1 MENNKELVAER
12 IVTPELYFLISK
24 FLASGPL
31 RETAE
36 VLVRELEQKKVLPR
50 RTDWLGNEHEQSFAE
65 LEQKYAHVGPNHLLE
80 ICCRIGPILDKELPP
95 AVLGIVSLLGTGRQS
110 LLRTE
115 ESIYRS
121 RSLLD
126 YCTRLHGVS
135 LPDSAITKPV
145 HNLQKVITG
154 REYGGPIRRKL
165 LVPTSLYSKTKLLKR
180 TVGHLSSV
188 YCVLFDRTGRYIIT
202 GADDLLIK
210 IWSALDG
217 RLLATLRGASAE
229 ITDIAI
235 NLDNTMLAAGSL
247 DRILRVWDM
256 QTTSPIAVL
265 TGHTGMITSVNFCPS
280 PRGDLKYLVTT
291 STDGSI
297 AFWQYST
304 PRGQKITFA
313 PKPIQYHEKL
323 RPGQAQMMCTTFSPG
338 GMFLAA
344 GSADHHVRVYIMSED
359 GPKRILESEAYTDAV
374 DSVQWSHRG
383 LRFISGSKDGTAH
396 IWNFESQQWK
406 STKLCMTERLHSCP
420 PPEEGKKLKVTM
432 VAWDCSDKYVIT
444 AVNDFTIKIWHSK
457 TGKLHRVL
465 RGHKDELY
473 VLESNP
479 KDEHVLLSAGH
490 DGQVFLW
497 DIENGISV
505 AEFVNDIDGQ
515 GHGGVFDAKW
525 SPDGTMIAATDSHG
539 HLLIY
544 GLGIG
549 PDKYKLLPNELFFHT
564 DYRPLMRDAS
574 QYVVD
579 EQTQVMPHLMPPP
592 FLVNSEGNPYPVQYQ
607 RFVPGRENCTREQ
620 LRQILTVGDDGTV
633 IVPNINGTGGN
644 FSHIDRLIAV
654 LANRQGAAPASPA
667 VIVGNNAAGNHS
679 QLDRLIEALA
689 SRQGQD
695 QAPDSNNRP
704 SSSRSAAGG
713 ARSSRYSFDDLPG
726 HSLNQDNV
734 NRQDTVRVRPSGEQQ
749 LVPITDQP
757 AQPSQIKYFRRIYV
771 RPMKY
776 QQLQNLK
783 QTVYAAGHYEMQEYK
798 REMRRRPIMI
808 NTGNVASAQ
817 SSANRQRNTRGNNGT
832 GGGAVRA
839 RRRQGPGSQPQP
851 AYRTRAVRDQ
861 EELDAPPPPEEE
873 DEDEESNS
881 SSGDTSYSNVEEN
894 LEESSDDSDTESSD
908 YSDWVADTPGPNL
921 EPPKRSKRKPLS
933 RRRTFSDDSSDETTE
948 QATTSAGA
956 AAKAT
961 KRNKRV
967 VIPPP
972 APNGEIPELYR
983 PAEWLSEV
991 IPRKAPYY
999 PQMGDEVVYF
1009 RQGHQRYLEAV
1020 RLKKVYKLTHSSE
1033 PWNFRTLRDREFVRV
1048 IGIKYEIRP
1057 PRLCCLK
1064 LAMIDDDGNM
1074 TGTSFKI
1081 KYHDMPDVLDFLVLR
1096 QTFDLAVQRNWGV
1109 GDRFRCMIGDGW
1121 WMGQIESRYALS
1133 TDFPDSYFM
1142 CFRVRWDNGEY
1153 EYMSPWDMEPIDEN
1167 RLPDEVGGAVP
1178 VLQEEIRATLYQPK
1192 SEEWHRGDRDG
1203 SCRRIINGLEQVM
1216 RLSIAEHFLAPVDLN
1231 VYPDYAYLI
1240 EYPIDLTTIKSRFEN
1255 HFYRRITSAQFD
1267 VRYLAT
1273 NAEKYNRSHTN
1284 IVKHARI
1291 ITDLCLRVIREP
1303 NDIDVAAVYHQLVD
1317 VYHSS
1322 ETENDNESD
1331 VVPSTSTGPSTSAA
1345 ARQKMSATRRSSRIR
1360 SDGDW
1365 RTECRQL
1372 LDLMWQRNDSLPFR
1386 EPVDTLEFPDYLEI
1400 ISSPMDLRTVKED
1413 LLGGNYEDPLDF
1425 AKDVRLI
1432 FQNSRNYNTNKRSQ
1446 IYAMTLRLSAL
1457 FESQIKTVISNWK
1470 AARRRANKNKSGS
1483 ARGSSSSPV
1492 KRQPPDR
1499 NRGGVASKRAR
1510 SQRNTRQLHSSDDD
1524 DDDDD
1529 DNENGAGR
1537 VNIQPRG
1544 SQRRGISGTTNG
1556 RNGLHRGGTTVSVA
1570 ASTSAGSNRVSSS
1583 SSLQRRSGEAT
1594 QATRSSR
1601 RKAASQE
1608 IDDDDDE
1615 DEEDTELHVTDE
1627 HTSVTSSTSDDSE
1640 SDDSSED
1647 GLNGSN
1653 DGSDNND
1660 ARGKRA
1666 AARRCKRRSGAD
1678 DSEDSY
1684 KPDNDR
1690 RGSKRRSAR
1699 ARGSKKKTIKKS
1711 SRKKQD
1717 KQQQATRKRRRLIED
1732 DADEDYMDQ
1741 SGKRRTTTIAAT
1753 ANGAR
1758 RAANGA
1764 AVTNG
1769 NVRRGNRRR
1778 LQSSEDE
1785 HENMLAQHTSSQ
1797 ADESTQDTIT
1807 GHPATVGMTTP
1818 KKRASATG
1826 RSHRGG
1832 QALNVSEHSA
1842 STSAN
1847 VSQQQSPS
1855 RNTRMQTST
1864 SATVNNR
1871 RSATEIDHSYHL
1883 PMRNGRIA
1891 DSDTDSREVAANA
1904 RPTRSSFKRAI
1915 LEWARTSDVDDAEQE
1930 GGVEEEDSEEAEEIL
1945 PTPTPTKVTPS
1956 KANNAS
1962 NLLNGPSTSRAAY
1975 GGSVVPVA
1983 VGAVRQLRTNR
1994 NTIVE
1999 PPDEEEDSEDGDGS
2013 ENEPLVSSQGIGAG
2027 ANGRIHPASYP
2038 PTRST
2043 TNTATPRLQAHAAA
2057 MSNAH
2062 MTRSHA
2068 TSTTSSNVTT
2078 STLSAHDHNY
2088 LGTEALGPSTSVTAS
2103 RGTARRVLSRHQRNA
2118 DELDSNADELN
2129 SGADPLENVSMLM
2142 RNARLRR
2149 GLPTSTTQN
2158 TIFGSRMIPTTSATA
2173 ATVLAPQPPTRTVRR
2188 GRSRYSQEHSQTAED
2203 DDDDESVEEDASAA
2217 SDEGTDGGSSTHGD
2231 DNDDDATDD
2240 SEDNQPLT
2248 SYVPSGRR
2256 TRSRGKPARRTNRR
2270 RRSDDSFV
2278 CDDDDEDYE
2287 VERQRQRRRQQQ
2299 RARSRRHSERDSPQ
2313 RDSRKQRGS
2322 RNQKRPRYNEQ
2333 SDDEV
2338 SHDYSNM
2345 RKRRRDAGVEGDLV
2359 GSTSQRSATQRLP
2372 RNNEVTDSSEGDD
2385 DEQLVS
2391 VSSRGRVRK
2400 ISAKARRIF
2409 KE

>member
-1 MENNKELVAER
+1 MESNKQLIAER

-31 RETAE
+31 KETAE

-50 RTDWLGNEHEQSFAE
+50 RTDWLGHEHEQSFAE
-65 LEQKYAHVGPNHLLE
+65 LEQKYAHIGSNHLLE
-80 ICCRIGPILDKELPP
+80 ICCRIGPILDKDLPP
-95 AVLGIVSLLGTGRQS
+95 AVLGIISLLGTGRQS

-135 LPDSAITKPV
+135 LPDSSVTKPI
-145 HNLQKVITG
+145 HNLQKVLIG
-154 REYGGPIRRKL
+154 REYGGPVRRKL
-165 LVPTSLYSKTKLLKR
+165 LVPISLYNKTKLLKR

-210 IWSALDG
+210 IWSAMDG

-265 TGHTGMITSVNFCPS
+265 SGHTGMITSVNFCPS

-338 GMFLAA
+338 GIFLAA

-406 STKLCMTERLHSCP
+406 STKLSMTDRLPSCP

-497 DIENGISV
+497 DIESGI
-505 AEFVNDIDGQ
+505 AIADFMNDIDGQ

-525 SPDGTMIAATDSHG
+525 SPDGTMFAATDSHG

-549 PDKYKLLPNELFFHT
+549 PDKYKILPNELFFHT

-633 IVPNINGTGGN
+633 IVPNINGAAGN

-654 LANRQGAAPASPA
+654 LANRQGTAPVPPA
-667 VIVGNNAAGNHS
+667 MAVGNNLPANHS

-689 SRQGQD
+689 NRQGQD

-704 SSSRSAAGG
+704 SSNRSAAGVVG
-713 ARSSRYSFDDLPG
+713 NARYSFDDMPG
-726 HSLNQDNV
+726 
-734 NRQDTVRVRPSGEQQ
+734 RQIDPNSTPRQSSGSITTPDEHQ
-749 LVPITDQP
+749 LVPTVDQP
-757 AQPSQIKYFRRIYV
+757 AQPSQTKYFRRIYV

-783 QTVYAAGHYEMQEYK
+783 QTVYAAGQFELQEYK

-817 SSANRQRNTRGNNGT
+817 SSANRQRNTRGNNDV
-832 GGGAVRA
+832 GGAVRS
-839 RRRQGPGSQPQP
+839 RRRQGQSSQSQP

-861 EELDAPPPPEEE
+861 EELDAPQQPEEE
-873 DEDEESNS
+873 EEDEESNS

-948 QATTSAGA
+948 QATTSGGA
-956 AAKAT
+956 AAKT
-961 KRNKRV
+961 SRRNKRV

-1020 RLKKVYKLTHSSE
+1020 RVKKVYKLTHSSE

-1064 LAMIDDDGNM
+1064 LAMIDDEGNM

-1096 QTFDLAVQRNWGV
+1096 QTFDLAVQRNWSV

-1291 ITDLCLRVIREP
+1291 ITDLCLRVIRES

-1345 ARQKMSATRRSSRIR
+1345 GRPKISATRRSSRIR

-1457 FESQIKTVISNWK
+1457 FESQIKTVINNWK
-1470 AARRRANKNKSGS
+1470 AARRRANKTSGS
-1483 ARGSSSSPV
+1483 GGRGSSSSPV
-1492 KRQPPDR
+1492 KRQPPQ
-1499 NRGGVASKRAR
+1499 AAKRAR
-1510 SQRNTRQLHSSDDD
+1510 THRTTRQFRSSDDD

-1529 DNENGAGR
+1529 DDDEEPGR
-1537 VNIQPRG
+1537 AHLNARAA
-1544 SQRRGISGTTNG
+1544 QRRAGGATTNG
-1556 RNGLHRGGTTVSVA
+1556 RNGLHRGTVSAV

-1583 SSLQRRSGEAT
+1583 SSLQRRAGEPT

-1608 IDDDDDE
+1608 LDDDDDE
-1615 DEEDTELHVTDE
+1615 DEEEDAEIHVTDE
-1627 HTSVTSSTSDDSE
+1627 HSTASSSTSEEDSD
-1640 SDDSSED
+1640 SDDSSEV
-1647 GLNGSN
+1647 GLNDSN
-1653 DGSDNND
+1653 EGSDNETG
-1660 ARGKRA
+1660 RGKRG
-1666 AARRCKRRSGAD
+1666 AARRRKRRSDDD

-1690 RGSKRRSAR
+1690 RGSRRSNGR
-1699 ARGSKKKTIKKS
+1699 KRGRKNKAAKKT
-1711 SRKKQD
+1711 SRKQQD
-1717 KQQQATRKRRRLIED
+1717 KRQQATRKRRRRIEED
-1732 DADEDYMDQ
+1732 GDEDYMDH
-1741 SGKRRTTTIAAT
+1741 SEKRSAT
-1753 ANGAR
+1753 AMTNGSTR
-1758 RAANGA
+1758 HT

-1778 LQSSEDE
+1778 LQSSEDD
-1785 HENMLAQHTSSQ
+1785 HTDMMAHHTSSQ
-1797 ADESTQDTIT
+1797 PDESTQDTIT
-1807 GHPATVGMTTP
+1807 GHPATGMSTP
-1818 KKRASATG
+1818 KKRAATSV
-1826 RSHRGG
+1826 RSQRSN
-1832 QALNVSEHSA
+1832 QASNAVGENDA
-1842 STSAN
+1842 TTSAGALL
-1847 VSQQQSPS
+1847 QQSPS
-1855 RNTRMQTST
+1855 RNTRMQTNSSQSSGLGT
-1864 SATVNNR
+1864 LTNR

-1883 PMRNGRIA
+1883 PVRNGRIA

-1915 LEWARTSDVDDAEQE
+1915 LEWARTSDVEDAEQE
-1930 GGVEEEDSEEAEEIL
+1930 AVDEEDSEDAEEIL
-1945 PTPTPTKVTPS
+1945 PTPTPTKITPS
-1956 KANNAS
+1956 KTNNAS
-1962 NLLNGPSTSRAAY
+1962 NSNPLNAPSTSRAAH
-1975 GGSVVPVA
+1975 GGTVVPVA
-1983 VGAVRQLRTNR
+1983 VGQVRQLRTNR
-1994 NTIVE
+1994 NTVVE
-1999 PPDEEEDSEDGDGS
+1999 PLDDNEDSDDGDGS
-2013 ENEPLVSSQGIGAG
+2013 ENEPLVSSQGGAI
-2027 ANGRIHPASYP
+2027 NGRIPPVSYP
-2038 PTRST
+2038 PTRSA

-2068 TSTTSSNVTT
+2068 TSTTSSSNVTT

-2088 LGTEALGPSTSVTAS
+2088 LGAEALGPSTSAAAGRSNT
-2103 RGTARRVLSRHQRNA
+2103 RRVLSRHQRNA
-2118 DELDSNADELN
+2118 DELDS
-2129 SGADPLENVSMLM
+2129 SADPLENISLLM
-2142 RNARLRR
+2142 QNQRLRR
-2149 GLPTSTTQN
+2149 TLPTSTSTSQ
-2158 TIFGSRMIPTTSATA
+2158 SATNGGTIT
-2173 ATVLAPQPPTRTVRR
+2173 ATAPTRVPQRTVRR
-2188 GRSRYSQEHSQTAED
+2188 GRSRYSQENSQTAED
-2203 DDDDESVEEDASAA
+2203 DDDDDDEHVVDGSGEENASGA
-2217 SDEGTDGGSSTHGD
+2217 SDEGTDGGSSTHD
-2231 DNDDDATDD
+2231 DDDDVDATDD

-2256 TRSRGKPARRTNRR
+2256 TRNHAKPARRTNRR
-2270 RRSDDSFV
+2270 RGSDDSFV

-2287 VERQRQRRRQQQ
+2287 VEHQRRQQQ
-2299 RARSRRHSERDSPQ
+2299 QQRSRSRRHSERDRNGAQ
-2313 RDSRKQRGS
+2313 RDGRNQRGS

-2333 SDDEV
+2333 SDDEAG
-2338 SHDYSNM
+2338 SHDYSSS
-2345 RKRRRDAGVEGDLV
+2345 RKRRREGDDGGGVVGEVV
-2359 GSTSQRSATQRLP
+2359 GSSSQRAMSQRP
-2372 RNNEVTDSSEGDD
+2372 SRNVEYMDSSEDDDD

-2400 ISAKARRIF
+2400 ISAKARGIF
-2409 KE
+2409 KD